1 MEKLVRKLA
10 RTMYRGEKGLTL
22 IELLI
27 VIAILGIIAAVI
39 IPNIAGFMI
48 SGRIAAAN
56 DELANVRTAA
66 LGYYAGVGNSTYW
79 PASSQV
85 LADNGYL
92 SGTLKAAYTFDI
104 YGWVVAGNS
113 TIEGGWGD
121 TIMFDDFDS
130 SQFGHSGKWVANNA
144 T

>member
-1 MEKLVRKLA
+1 MK
-10 RTMYRGEKGLTL
+10 MIHSGQKGLTL

-39 IPNIAGFMI
+39 IPNIAGFMV

-66 LGYYAGVGNSTYW
+66 LGYYAGVGNNTW
-79 PASSQV
+79 PADSDT
-85 LADNGYL
+85 LASTGYL

-104 YGWVVAGNS
+104 DGWVSDGDPS
-113 TIEGGWGD
+113 IGGGWGT
-121 TIMFDDFDS
+121 TITFDGYLAGPT
-130 SQFGHSGKWVANNA
+130 GHSGKWIA
-144 T
+144 TP

>member
-1 MEKLVRKLA
+1 MK
-10 RTMYRGEKGLTL
+10 MMHRGEKGLTL

-39 IPNIAGFMI
+39 IPTIAGFMV

-66 LGYYAGVGNSTYW
+66 LGYYAGIGQNQW
-79 PASSQV
+79 PATSGNLS
-85 LADNGYL
+85 DTGYL
-92 SGTLKAAYTFDI
+92 SGTLKAAYTFDVN
-104 YGWVVAGNS
+104 GWIVAGDPS
-113 TIEGGWGD
+113 IEGGWGT
-121 TIMFDDFDS
+121 TIVFDDFDS
-130 SQFGHSGKWVANNA
+130 SPTGHSGRWVAANA

>member
-1 MEKLVRKLA
+1 MIH
-10 RTMYRGEKGLTL
+10 RGEKGLTL

-39 IPNIAGFMI
+39 IPNIAGFMV

-66 LGYYAGVGNSTYW
+66 LGYYAGVGNNSW
-79 PASSQV
+79 PADSDI
-85 LADNGYL
+85 LATTGYL
-92 SGTLKAAYTFDI
+92 SGTLKADYTFDAD
-104 YGWVVAGNS
+104 GWISDGDP
-113 TIEGGWGD
+113 TITNGWGT
-121 TIMFDDFDS
+121 TIMFS
-130 SQFGHSGKWVANNA
+130 GYVSGSTGHSGKWVASNA